1 MLCTFKQACIFKHQS
16 ILIWYCPVLY
26 LSHYL
31 LVHCHKCIPFTTG
44 YSYFIL
50 GVMNDD
56 YKSLMNIDTQCEGL
70 NAYSATGISTTV
82 IASRVSY
89 VFNLHGPCMVVD
101 TACSSALVAIH
112 LGSQAIRAGK
122 HNTYP
127 LLFSFS
133 VKYPTLTSRALW
145 NMKTHT

>member
-1 MLCTFKQACIFKHQS
+1 
-16 ILIWYCPVLY
+16 
-26 LSHYL
+26 
-31 LVHCHKCIPFTTG
+31 
-44 YSYFIL
+44 
-50 GVMNDD
+50 MNDD
-56 YKSLMNIDTQCEGL
+56 YKSLINIDTPGEGL

-122 HNTYP
+122 HDTPFCLAFRSNTP
-127 LLFSFS
+127 HALL
-133 VKYPTLTSRALW
+133 VRWTM
-145 NMKTHT
+145 NTHT